1 MQVLFSYFLIPLFL
15 FSNKNMSNMQRTVKQ
30 ASQVFYNESLSL
42 QKVIQKV
49 KPELVKN
56 GEEATNR
63 FVLLKNTTPTASATG
78 VAKNPA
84 VILNSLLHKSAALG
98 KNPNSQGYEETFNIY
113 E

>member
-1 MQVLFSYFLIPLFL
+1 
-15 FSNKNMSNMQRTVKQ
+15 MQRTVKQ
-30 ASQVFYNESLSL
+30 ASHAFNNESLSL

-63 FVLLKNTTPTASATG
+63 FVHLKNTTTSASATG
-78 VAKNPA
+78 VVKSPA
-84 VILNSLLHKSAALG
+84 AVLNSLLHKSASLG

-113 E
+113 K